1 MTVALAPPKPEN
13 ERERLDALARY
24 RVLDTPPE
32 QAFDDLAL
40 LASQICGTPI
50 ALVSLV
56 DADRQWFKAR
66 VNFAEAETAREIA
79 FCAHAI
85 LGRDLFVVPDAAAD
99 RRFSANP
106 MVAGDPGIR
115 FYAGAPLLT
124 DEGHALGTLCV
135 MDRKPRV
142 LTPEQ
147 SAALRALSRRVVSEL
162 ELKRR
167 IALEREEAGEAIHE
181 KEEALRM
188 VLSQMPAIFWTVD
201 RELRFTEATGAGRR
215 LLEARP
221 ATVIGTSLF
230 AYFKTT
236 DPAFEPIAA
245 HRRALEGESTT
256 YETAWQGRTF
266 QAHVEPFREGDGT
279 IRGVLGIAFDITD
292 RKRAEE
298 ELRRS
303 LALLNATID
312 STADAILVVNAS
324 GRMVHFNRR
333 FVDLWGIPEGVA
345 ESRDESGALA
355 SVLDKLADPPAFV
368 KKVMS
373 VYAQPGASSHDVLEM
388 KDGRLIERDSLP
400 QVVDGR
406 TVGRVWSFRDV
417 TERRQAEEGIEQTL
431 SLQKATLEATADGVL
446 VVDNE
451 GAIVSYNR
459 KFAEMW
465 RLPEDIL
472 AARDDKK
479 ALAFVLDQVR
489 DPERFLKK
497 VRDLY
502 GEPEAKSYDWI
513 DFKDGRMFERYSAPQ
528 KVAGKTVGRVWTF
541 HDVTRVRLMEDT
553 IRRHTRAF
561 DHISDAVLTLDLEA
575 RIVDWNPGAEKMF
588 GYAKAEMEGRTPD
601 LLRPAETTV
610 TALDLLA
617 AVRRDGRWAGETRF
631 VRKDGGRGV
640 CDTVVVP
647 LFDDFGRILA
657 ALAVCRDVTDR
668 KDLEEYRR
676 RETNP

>member
-1 MTVALAPPKPEN
+1 MLETLAPASPPN
-13 ERERLDALARY
+13 ETDRLEALTQY

-40 LASQICGTPI
+40 LASQICGTPV

-56 DADRQWFKAR
+56 DADRQWFKSR
-66 VNFAEAETAREIA
+66 INFEPAQTAREIA

-85 LGRDLFVVPDAAAD
+85 LGKDLFVVPDAAND
-99 RRFSANP
+99 PRFSANP
-106 MVAGDPGIR
+106 LVAGEPGIR
-115 FYAGAPLLT
+115 FYAGAPLVT
-124 DEGHALGTLCV
+124 EEGFALGTLCV
-135 MDRKPRV
+135 MDRKPRM
-142 LTPEQ
+142 LTLAQ
-147 SAALRALSRRVVSEL
+147 AAALRALSRRVVSEL
-162 ELKRR
+162 ELRRR
-167 IALEREEAGEAIHE
+167 ISVEREEAGEAIHE
-181 KEEALRM
+181 KEEALGM

-201 RELRFTEATGAGRR
+201 RQLRFTESMGAGRK
-215 LLEARP
+215 LLDPRVP
-221 ATVIGTSLF
+221 DVIGTTLF

-256 YETAWQGRTF
+256 YEIAWKGRTL
-266 QAHVEPFREGDGT
+266 QAHVEPFREGDGS
-279 IRGVLGIAFDITD
+279 IRGVLGVAFDITE
-292 RKRAEE
+292 RKDAEE

-312 STADAILVVNAS
+312 STADAILVVDAR
-324 GRMVHFNRR
+324 GKMAHFNRR
-333 FVDLWGIPEGVA
+333 FVDLWGIPDAVV

-355 SVLDKLADPPAFV
+355 SVLDKLSDPAAFV

-373 VYAQPGASSHDVLEM
+373 VYAQPSAPSHDILGL

-400 QVVDGR
+400 QVVDGK

-417 TERRQAEEGIEQTL
+417 TERRQVEEGIDQTL
-431 SLQKATLEATADGVL
+431 SLLKATLEATADGVL
-446 VVDNE
+446 VVDNV

-465 RLPEDIL
+465 RLPPDVL
-472 AARDDKK
+472 ASRDDKK
-479 ALAFVLDQVR
+479 ALTFVLDQLR
-489 DPERFLKK
+489 DPERFVKK
-497 VRDLY
+497 VQDLY
-502 GEPEAKSYDWI
+502 GEPEAKSYDWL

-528 KVAGKTVGRVWTF
+528 KVGGKTVGRVWTF

-588 GYAKAEMEGRTPD
+588 GYAKAEMAGRTPD

-610 TALDLLA
+610 TALDLLTT
-617 AVRRDGRWAGETRF
+617 VRRDGRWAGETRF
-631 VRKDGGRGV
+631 IRKDGTRGV

-676 RETNP
+676 RESNP

>member
-1 MTVALAPPKPEN
+1 MTQTLAPPRPEN
-13 ERERLDALARY
+13 ETERLETLARY

-40 LASQICGTPI
+40 LASQICATPM

-66 VNFAEAETAREIA
+66 VQFDASETAREIA

-85 LGRDLFVVPDAAAD
+85 MGKDLFIVPDAAAD
-99 RRFSANP
+99 RRFAGNP
-106 MVAGDPGIR
+106 MVTGEPGIR
-115 FYAGAPLLT
+115 FYAGAPLVT
-124 DEGHALGTLCV
+124 EEGFALGTLCV
-135 MDRKPRV
+135 MDRKPRT
-142 LTPEQ
+142 LTPGQ
-147 SAALRALSRRVVSEL
+147 SGALRALSRRVVSEL

-167 IALEREEAGEAIHE
+167 IAIEREEAGEAIHE
-181 KEEALRM
+181 KDEALHM
-188 VLSQMPAIFWTVD
+188 VVSQMPAIFWAVD
-201 RELRFTEATGAGRR
+201 RQLRFTESMGAGRR
-215 LLEARP
+215 LLDP
-221 ATVIGTSLF
+221 SLPDVIGMSLF

-236 DPAFEPIAA
+236 DPDFEPIAA
-245 HRRALEGESTT
+245 HRRALGGESTT
-256 YETAWQGRTF
+256 YETTWRGRVL
-266 QAHVEPFREGDGT
+266 QAHVEPFREADRT
-279 IRGVLGIAFDITD
+279 IRGVLGVAFDVTE
-292 RKRAEE
+292 RKHAEE

-303 LALLNATID
+303 LSLLNATID
-312 STADAILVVNAS
+312 STADAILVVDA
-324 GRMVHFNRR
+324 GGKMVHFNRR
-333 FVDLWGIPEGVA
+333 FVDMWGIPEDVV

-355 SVLDKLADPPAFV
+355 SVLDKLLDPAAFV

-373 VYAQPGASSHDVLEM
+373 VYAQPAASSHDILEM

-400 QVVDGR
+400 QVVDGK

-417 TERRQAEEGIEQTL
+417 TERRQVEEGIEQTL
-431 SLQKATLEATADGVL
+431 SLLKATLEATADGVL

-451 GAIVSYNR
+451 GAIVSHNR

-465 RLPEDIL
+465 RIPEDVM
-472 AARDDKK
+472 ASRDDKT
-479 ALAFVLDQVR
+479 AMAFVLEQLR
-489 DPERFLKK
+489 DPERFVKK
-497 VRDLY
+497 VQQLY
-502 GEPEAKSYDWI
+502 AEPEAKSYDWL

-588 GYAKAEMEGRTPD
+588 GYAKAEMQGLTPD
-601 LLRPAETTV
+601 LLRPAGLSK
-610 TALDLLA
+610 TAQDVLA
-617 AVRRDGRWAGETRF
+617 AMRRDGRWEGEIRF
-631 VRKDGGRGV
+631 VRKDGSGGV
-640 CDTVVVP
+640 CNTVVVP
-647 LFDDFGRILA
+647 LFDDFGRTLA

-668 KDLEEYRR
+668 KHLEEYRR
-676 RETNP
+676 RETKL